1 MAISEEKALEL
12 LQELLKRPEL
22 QDVAKTYRELLEVH
36 MAFFPAAEPT
46 PSPGEDFTLTEI
58 AAPRRRA
65 RQKNPSAVHGWPK
78 GVTQREYMEWK
89 ARKLNEGY
97 TGTLHPAIYK
107 AERDGTPMPDIATPR
122 DKRRSELRALR
133 EKLAQVEA
141 PDADFKEEHLTL
153 S

>member
-36 MAFFPAAEPT
+36 MAFFPAAEPA
-46 PSPGEDFTLTEI
+46 PAEDFTLTEVEP
-58 AAPRRRA
+58 PRRRA
-65 RQKNPSAVHGWPK
+65 RQKNPRAVHGWPK

-122 DKRRSELRALR
+122 DKRRGELQALRA
-133 EKLAQVEA
+133 KLAQAEA
-141 PDADFKEEHLTL
+141 PDEGFNEEHLTL